1 MNNNEIDKK
10 LDDLMD
16 SIIDNNVQEYDK
28 DKIEN
33 ELNEILKVDP
43 NNTRALWLYGLYYTN
58 FEEYQKALDCY
69 DRILQYATD
78 KKEIEDTQS
87 YIKDCKELME
97 LQVKDNNLDV
107 NESISQNYSNCN
119 APNLSYKAFEKL
131 SPITLLVVKI
141 IILLVIFLLLNKY
154 TF

>member
-1 MNNNEIDKK
+1 
-10 LDDLMD
+10 
-16 SIIDNNVQEYDK
+16 
-28 DKIEN
+28 
-33 ELNEILKVDP
+33 
-43 NNTRALWLYGLYYTN
+43 
-58 FEEYQKALDCY
+58 
-69 DRILQYATD
+69 
-78 KKEIEDTQS
+78 
-87 YIKDCKELME
+87 ME

-119 APNLSYKAFEKL
+119 APNLSYEVFEKL

>member
-1 MNNNEIDKK
+1 M
-10 LDDLMD
+10 
-16 SIIDNNVQEYDK
+16 
-28 DKIEN
+28 
-33 ELNEILKVDP
+33 KVDP

-107 NESISQNYSNCN
+107 NESISQNYSNCK
-119 APNLSYKAFEKL
+119 APNLSYEAFEKL